1 MPDHGTAPAAVL
13 PTSSPHATDRQ
24 AILTLVGLWRAQA
37 ARLAVGGVLALL
49 ALACGLALVRSSGL
63 RLAGCITGEIIVT
76 TAFLQWVGA
85 GRVALRYA
93 ERLGTHDAMFRALSD
108 LRVWFFR
115 SLANGA
121 AAGLGFRRSG
131 DMLSRLVSDI
141 GALDGL
147 YLRLVVPLA
156 CACVTFPVLL
166 AFALQLDTGLAVVI
180 GVLFACGAFVIPWRI
195 ARSGR
200 SAAGQMATQLAHLRV
215 SVLDLIGG
223 LREIRAFGAE
233 KRMLASV
240 RASDAA
246 LLQSQMTLA
255 RRSAFAGAG
264 AFLCGQAAIFV
275 VLLAIA
281 GIIFP
286 AIPVLKGIG
295 LLFLS
300 VAAFESVSTLTR
312 AGLQAG
318 TMAAAAV
325 RVVDIAGDDRRG
337 HADNTL
343 QAAPAGTEIRFSN
356 VAFRWSDDRA
366 WVFQDLNLDIP
377 PGARVAILGPSGI
390 GKSSLAAMLLR
401 AADPQ
406 AGTITLGGENIAHIR
421 PDSLRARMAWLSQA
435 THLFDDTIRA
445 NLLLGRPDAAE
456 ADLWQA
462 LDDAA
467 IGDVVRDLPEGLDT
481 WLGEGG
487 LRLSGG
493 QGRRI
498 ALARTLLTQAPIL
511 ILDEP
516 ATGLDA
522 QTEQEFLETLNTVTT
537 GRTVI
542 LITHRLTGV
551 EKLDHVWWL
560 AGGQAMMANA

>member
-1 MPDHGTAPAAVL
+1 
-13 PTSSPHATDRQ
+13 
-24 AILTLVGLWRAQA
+24 
-37 ARLAVGGVLALL
+37 GG
-49 ALACGLALVRSSGL
+49 GPG
-63 RLAGCITGEIIVT
+63 GG
-76 TAFLQWVGA
+76 
-85 GRVALRYA
+85 ALRYA

-325 RVVDIAGDDRRG
+325 RVVDIAGDDR
-337 HADNTL
+337 HHPADNTL

-390 GKSSLAAMLLR
+390 GKSSLAALLLR

-467 IGDVVRDLPEGLDT
+467 IGDVVRDLPEALDT

-560 AGGQAMMANA
+560 AGGQATMANA